1 MQRSERSI
9 RVQALILTHTNYG
22 ECDRFVRML
31 TPDHGKISALARGVR
46 KMNSRKS
53 GHLEPFTLISAQLV
67 QGRSD
72 VWIVSQ
78 VATIETFAHLS
89 ESLERTVLAS
99 YAAELADRFSDE
111 ETETRDLFNLTVHT
125 MRRLNSSADP
135 YPAIRL
141 FDFTLLNL
149 AGFRPRLRDCVGC
162 GREIQ
167 PEAQYFSAL
176 MGGVLCPS
184 CGHLDQQ
191 ALPITMRTLKFF
203 RYYQAHSYQD
213 QDLIIWPEE
222 LRPEADRILN
232 HYYTYVLERKINSS
246 EFLRKVQ

>member
-1 MQRSERSI
+1 MQSGEKSI

-31 TPDHGKISALARGVR
+31 TPEHGKLSALARGVR

-53 GHLEPFTLISAQLV
+53 GHLEPFTLVSAQLV

-72 VWIVSQ
+72 AWIVSQ
-78 VATIETFAHLS
+78 VTTEETFPRLS

-111 ETETRDLFNLTVHT
+111 ETESRDLFNLTLQT
-125 MRRLNSSADP
+125 IRRLNSSADP
-135 YPAIRL
+135 YPALRL
-141 FDFTLLNL
+141 FDFALLNL
-149 AGFRPRLRDCVGC
+149 TGFRPRLRDCVGC

-176 MGGVLCPS
+176 MGGVLCPR
-184 CGHLDQQ
+184 CGYLDQQ

-203 RYYQAHSYQD
+203 RYYQAHSIFD
-213 QDLIIWPEE
+213 RDLVDWPEE
-222 LRPEADRILN
+222 LRPEADKILN

-246 EFLRKVQ
+246 EFLKKVQ

>member
-1 MQRSERSI
+1 MSGGEKSI

-31 TPDHGKISALARGVR
+31 TPEHGKLSALARGVR
-46 KMNSRKS
+46 KMHSRKS
-53 GHLEPFTLISAQLV
+53 GHLEPFTLVSAQLF
-67 QGRSD
+67 QGRSAG
-72 VWIVSQ
+72 WNVSQ
-78 VATIETFAHLS
+78 VTTEETFARLS

-99 YAAELADRFSDE
+99 YVAELADRFSDE
-111 ETETRDLFNLTVHT
+111 ETESRELFNLTVRT
-125 MRRLNSSADP
+125 IRQLNSSADP
-135 YPAIRL
+135 YPALRL
-141 FDFTLLNL
+141 FDFALLNL

-184 CGHLDQQ
+184 CGRLDPH
-191 ALPITMRTLKFF
+191 AHPITMRTLKFF
-203 RYYQAHSYQD
+203 RYYQAHSISD
-213 QDLIIWPEE
+213 RDLVSLPAE
-222 LRPEADRILN
+222 LRPEADQLLN
-232 HYYTYVLERKINSS
+232 YYYTYVLERKINSS